1 VVVTEGRK
9 EGQCEARTTCKKGD
23 LYEGKK
29 EGLCEGRKEGRRD
42 FMKEGL

>member
-1 VVVTEGRK
+1 MVVTEGRK
-9 EGQCEARTTCKKGD
+9 EGLCEGRTTCKKED

-29 EGLCEGRKEGRRD
+29 EGLCEGRKEGRRV